1 MSVDKKM
8 LILIVMFAIAGGWIQ
23 SLASNGDHIQQVHEI
38 ILMIC
43 VCLAIMAVI
52 IFWDY
57 TVIGK
62 YPIVL
67 WVILCLLPSAAVVT
81 ARSLSLGDITGNNFG
96 RFVVSGL
103 LLPAYSAIVYHYRNK
118 GYWGITCCIAWLLL
132 GLGLNNTNVF
142 RNTLAYQLVL
152 LLGGVLLLTYA
163 IAKGWYR
170 IRSRRKGILA
180 VWGSLALV
188 GGIVL
193 SLALPYIFP
202 KKGFLDPY
210 NADLYMTIRMR
221 DALNGIRFWGA
232 AREMDLALTLDPV
245 PVKGATTFFTVLTKF
260 GIAAGILLIAS
271 FLVLLVVMIVGV
283 NKQKN
288 VLGNMVIISCI
299 LGIFLP
305 MLLHIMINMTI
316 LPFGD
321 IFLPFCYPGWA
332 VNGACYVMAGIY
344 LSVYRKTDLAAE

>member
-8 LILIVMFAIAGGWIQ
+8 LVLIVMFAIAGGWIQ

-118 GYWGITCCIAWLLL
+118 GYWGITCC
-132 GLGLNNTNVF
+132 
-142 RNTLAYQLVL
+142 
-152 LLGGVLLLTYA
+152 
-163 IAKGWYR
+163 
-170 IRSRRKGILA
+170 
-180 VWGSLALV
+180 
-188 GGIVL
+188 
-193 SLALPYIFP
+193 
-202 KKGFLDPY
+202 
-210 NADLYMTIRMR
+210 
-221 DALNGIRFWGA
+221 
-232 AREMDLALTLDPV
+232 
-245 PVKGATTFFTVLTKF
+245 
-260 GIAAGILLIAS
+260 
-271 FLVLLVVMIVGV
+271 
-283 NKQKN
+283 
-288 VLGNMVIISCI
+288 
-299 LGIFLP
+299 
-305 MLLHIMINMTI
+305 MTI

-332 VNGACYVMAGIY
+332 VNGACYVMARIY
-344 LSVYRKTDLAAE
+344 LSVYRNTDLAAE